1 MVGLE
6 RFQRLCPVY
15 RTFAYPEIAGLV
27 NTPSPF
33 VEEEAMTKVFHFR
46 WRREI
51 GEYEQQKKEGNM
63 YRVKIYI
70 LLYTTLMQLIVC
82 LL

>member
-1 MVGLE
+1 
-6 RFQRLCPVY
+6 
-15 RTFAYPEIAGLV
+15 
-27 NTPSPF
+27 
-33 VEEEAMTKVFHFR
+33 MTKVFHFR